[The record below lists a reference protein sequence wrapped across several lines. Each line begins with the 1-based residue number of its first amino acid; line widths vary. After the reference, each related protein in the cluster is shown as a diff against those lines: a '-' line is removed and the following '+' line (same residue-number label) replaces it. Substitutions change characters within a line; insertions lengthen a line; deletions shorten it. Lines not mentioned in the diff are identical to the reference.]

1 MIQSVS
7 DNQFVIQQAIGSAA
21 RRLRAANVN
30 GDTAAGIVLAI
41 IEALGNIARHAT
53 GPEEPLRFDLL
64 VAVRRGYVVV
74 DVVDYGPGFEL
85 ANCRM
90 PDPYAESGRG
100 IPIMRQFCD
109 SLVYRRGGKRNHLIL
124 RKRVNAA

>member
-7 DNQFVIQQAIGSAA
+7 DNQFIIQQAIGSAA

-53 GPEEPLRFDLL
+53 GPR
-64 VAVRRGYVVV
+64 
-74 DVVDYGPGFEL
+74 PG
-85 ANCRM
+85 ASPR
-90 PDPYAESGRG
+90 PA
-100 IPIMRQFCD
+100 PIRAP
-109 SLVYRRGGKRNHLIL
+109 S
-124 RKRVNAA
+124 